1 MKQIRALS
9 WSLPASIRVVGVALI
24 AAIVLCAMDA
34 SEPVESHDTPASTL
48 RISVVHYLE
57 AGGYTNAGQAEGQM
71 CLPFGT
77 VGPWETGGP
86 QLIVTGNT
94 GHIVGIVDVMQG
106 TFEQIDERI
115 GCVVRAELPIVDASL
130 FTFAVADVYNE
141 TVTRDALVA
150 AGWVYEVEV
159 DLP

>member
-1 MKQIRALS
+1 MRKIHALS
-9 WSLPASIRVVGVALI
+9 WSLPASITIVGIALI
-24 AAIVLCAMDA
+24 AVIVICAMDA

-57 AGGYTNAGQAEGQM
+57 TGSDAGSRPAEGQI

-77 VGPWETGGP
+77 VGPWETSGP

-94 GHIVGIVDVMQG
+94 GRIVGIVDVLQG
-106 TFEQIDERI
+106 TLEQLDEGI
-115 GCVVRAELPIVDASL
+115 GCVVRAEVPIVDASS
-130 FTFAVADVYNE
+130 FTFALADVYNE
-141 TVTRDALVA
+141 TVTRDTLAA